1 MSELRG
7 IPRWSKTAGIVML
20 VVFGLVLLT
29 AIFGLFALSEKQE
42 ADLTRARQDAL
53 THAAH
58 LLQDVRNE
66 VQREVEGA
74 VRRAGEARD
83 AQALRALLVEAPEA
97 LVQEVYHLDASD
109 RVGWVEGPAWMRVP
123 DNVFADVLARQD
135 AQRESRAREL
145 VEQARALEGDPIAS
159 LERWIEVG
167 REFSIVTRPL
177 AGEGLAYPLGASWG
191 AQMLARAVEALRSE
205 PERALPA
212 ARRALL
218 CALEIESLNRGRA
231 DVSRGD
237 LVAHLAALAREVDAL
252 LGALPAAE
260 RESASAEVALFRLW
274 RDRVQR
280 PSHLRPLVAVAR
292 QVRDL
297 EAEGRAAASVY
308 VVREDP
314 ELVGVATVVPGREHR
329 VVRLDAGAVRSLVE
343 RAIAQAPFSPLGM
356 APRVLDLAQDAPDGA
371 GPPLPL
377 GRPPVDL
384 PFRMALIRV
393 GDPVRGGMGDPQTAF
408 YWALIGVAALGMA
421 VAGYFLVRLLTRE
434 IHLAR
439 LKADFVSN
447 LSHELKTP
455 ITSIALF
462 TEMLRDG
469 KLSRPE
475 EQEEAFGVL
484 HQECQ
489 RLQGI
494 VQRMLDVARRTTRSV
509 PYSLKPGDLNR
520 LVVEAAGRFR
530 RIVVEP
536 GLDLRLSLAPE
547 PLPVLMDPA
556 AMDDAVTNLLSNA
569 WKYRRGDKARVEVS
583 TQRRGGAA
591 EIVVSD
597 DGVGI
602 ARSERKRVFEMF
614 YRSDPLLSQ
623 GVPGTGLGLSLVR
636 GIVRA
641 HGGRIR
647 VESGDG
653 GVGTR
658 FRLRFPL
665 GHPSG
670 LRPQADAPSASDL
683 AHNGGPGPA
692 AAAQPPLAP
701 ARAARP
707 TPPGNPS

>member
-7 IPRWSKTAGIVML
+7 IPRWSQTAGIVML
-20 VVFGLVLLT
+20 VVFGLVLMT
-29 AIFGLFALSEKQE
+29 AVFGLFALSEKEE
-42 ADLTRARQDAL
+42 ADLTRAREEAL
-53 THAAH
+53 KHATH

-83 AQALRALLVEAPEA
+83 AKALRALLEEAPGA
-97 LVQEVYHLDASD
+97 LVQEVYHLDARD
-109 RVGWVEGPAWMRVP
+109 RVGWVDGPTWMHVP
-123 DNVFADVLARQD
+123 AGVFAEMLAAENAARD
-135 AQRESRAREL
+135 TRGREL
-145 VEQARALEGDPIAS
+145 FQQARALDDDAPRA
-159 LERWIEVG
+159 LDRWLYLV
-167 REFSIVTRPL
+167 REFPVVTRPL
-177 AGEGLAYPLGASWG
+177 AGEEQTYPLGASWG
-191 AQMLARAVEALRSE
+191 AQMLARAVEALRSD
-205 PERALPA
+205 PDPDRS
-212 ARRALL
+212 RRALL
-218 CALEIESLNRGRA
+218 CALEVESLNLGRTDVNPA
-231 DVSRGD
+231 D
-237 LVAHLAALAREVDAL
+237 LEAQLKALGREGEAL
-252 LGALPAAE
+252 LAVLPLPERDAA
-260 RESASAEVALFRLW
+260 AAEVALFRLW
-274 RDRVQR
+274 RDRAQR
-280 PSHLRPLVAVAR
+280 RSHLRPLAAVAR

-297 EAEGRAAASVY
+297 ETEGRAAEPVY

-314 ELVGVATVVPGREHR
+314 ELVGVATVVPGKEHR
-329 VVRLDAGAVRSLVE
+329 VVRLDALAVRRLAE
-343 RAIAQAPFSPLGM
+343 DALAKAAFAPLGM
-356 APRVLDLAQDAPDGA
+356 APRVLDLSEDAPPGA
-371 GPPLPL
+371 SPPVPV

-393 GDPVRGGMGDPQTAF
+393 GDPVRGGPGDPQTAF

-469 KLSRPE
+469 KLTRPE
-475 EQEEAFGVL
+475 EQEEAYGVL

-509 PYSLKPGDLNR
+509 PYSLRPGDLNR
-520 LVVEAAGRFR
+520 SVVEAVGRFR
-530 RIVVEP
+530 RIVLEP

-547 PLPVLMDPA
+547 PLPILMDPA
-556 AMDDAVTNLLSNA
+556 AIDDAVTNLLSNA
-569 WKYRRGDKARVEVS
+569 WKYRRGDKARVDV
-583 TQRRGGAA
+583 TTARRGGSA
-591 EIVVSD
+591 ELLVAD
-597 DGVGI
+597 DGIGI

-647 VESGDG
+647 IEAGDG

-658 FRLRFPL
+658 FRLRIPL

-670 LRPQADAPSASDL
+670 LRPSADAASVADL
-683 AHNGGPGPA
+683 AHNGGTGPA
-692 AAAQPPLAP
+692 APPLTP
-701 ARAARP
+701 ARAAHP